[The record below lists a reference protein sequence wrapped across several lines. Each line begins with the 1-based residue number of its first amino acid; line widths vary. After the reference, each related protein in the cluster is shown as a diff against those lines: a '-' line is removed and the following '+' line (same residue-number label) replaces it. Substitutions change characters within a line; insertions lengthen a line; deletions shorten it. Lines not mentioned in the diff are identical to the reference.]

1 MLLKRSGLCFFFFTL
16 LARFF
21 LFAFKERI
29 ILRNRRHSLRPRS
42 LNIKEEI
49 IEEFLDEREKKYPIY
64 WEFSLR
70 YRKTLISKSKRK

>member
-1 MLLKRSGLCFFFFTL
+1 MLLKKSGLCFFFFTL

-49 IEEFLDEREKKYPIY
+49 IEEFLDERKK
-64 WEFSLR
+64 
-70 YRKTLISKSKRK
+70 ISHLLGILLALQENPYK

>member
-49 IEEFLDEREKKYPIY
+49 IEEFLDERKK
-64 WEFSLR
+64 
-70 YRKTLISKSKRK
+70 ISHLLGILLALLENPYK

>member
-1 MLLKRSGLCFFFFTL
+1 MLLKRSGLCFSFFTL

-49 IEEFLDEREKKYPIY
+49 IEEFLDERKK
-64 WEFSLR
+64 
-70 YRKTLISKSKRK
+70 ISHLLGILLALQENPYK

>member
-49 IEEFLDEREKKYPIY
+49 IEEFLDERKK
-64 WEFSLR
+64 
-70 YRKTLISKSKRK
+70 ISHLLGILLALQENPYK